1 MATTSADPGPSARTV
16 ALIERY
22 YAAFNAGDPEAML
35 GCLADDVVHDVNQGS
50 RRYGKAAFR
59 AFSQHMS
66 RCYAEQLRDIVVM
79 ASADGA
85 RAAAEFVVDGRYLAT
100 DTGLPVARGQTYSLP
115 AGTFFALQGGLIAQV
130 TTYYN
135 LQAWLAQVG
144 GDGG

>member
-1 MATTSADPGPSARTV
+1 MATTSVDPGPAARAA

-22 YAAFNAGDPEAML
+22 YAAFNAGDLAAML
-35 GCLADDVVHDVNQGS
+35 ACVADDLVHDVNQGG
-50 RRYGKAAFR
+50 RRQGKAAFGD
-59 AFSQHMS
+59 FSRHMA

-79 ASADGA
+79 VSADGG

-100 DTGLPVARGQTYSLP
+100 DAGLPEARGQTYSLP
-115 AGTFFALQGGLIAQV
+115 AGTFFAVRDGLITRV

>member
-22 YAAFNAGDPEAML
+22 YAAFNGGDVAAML
-35 GCLADDVVHDVNQGS
+35 ACLADDVVHDVNQGGRRQGKVAFADFS
-50 RRYGKAAFR
+50 R
-59 AFSQHMS
+59 HMA

-79 ASADGA
+79 VSEDGA
-85 RAAAEFVVDGRYLAT
+85 RAAAEFVVDGSYLAS
-100 DTGLPVARGQTYSLP
+100 DAGLPEAKGQSYSLP
-115 AGTFFALQGGLIAQV
+115 AGTFFAVRDGLITRV

-135 LQAWLAQVG
+135 LQGWLAQVG